1 MLTLW
6 KACPR
11 QVTVALDACG
21 NGVMLSLQDATGVR
35 FRQALDARDA
45 SAVLAVCSG
54 DVAEAAVCEGDLEV
68 SRYPEDGGLDFTW
81 PCDGDS
87 GLVHLAGRDVFVF
100 KEALR
105 SYCRMLMRS
114 PEDLP

>member
-1 MLTLW
+1 MLEV
-6 KACPR
+6 KGYPHPA
-11 QVTVALDACG
+11 TVALDACG
-21 NGVMLSLQDATGVR
+21 NGVMLSLQDAAGVR

-45 SAVLAVCSG
+45 NAVLAVLSG
-54 DVAEAAVCEGDLEV
+54 GVTEAAVCEGDLEV

-87 GLVHLAGRDVFVF
+87 GLVHLAAKDVFVF

-114 PEDLP
+114 PEDIP

>member
-1 MLTLW
+1 MLVCKGYLN
-6 KACPR
+6 P
-11 QVTVALDACG
+11 VTVALDACG
-21 NGVMLSLQDATGVR
+21 NGVMLSLKDAAGVR

-54 DVAEAAVCEGDLEV
+54 DIAEAAVCEGDLEV
-68 SRYPEDGGLDFTW
+68 RRTADGGLDFKW
-81 PCDGDS
+81 PCYGDF
-87 GLVHLAGRDVFVF
+87 GLVYLTTCYIHVF